1 MKIIHC
7 EQGSAEWLQ
16 SRAGVCTASMFS
28 TARKKVGMLDERQ
41 SKFVELVLSGTP
53 EKAAAEAAGYKTL
66 PRSDIISRA
75 LAGEKV
81 GEWSDAS
88 KDYAFRL
95 AIERISGAPLDEGF
109 ETWSMKRGHELEP
122 HARMEHEMQT
132 GLVVQR
138 AGFVTT
144 DDGIFGASA
153 DGLIGDDGGS
163 EYKCFVDPGR
173 LRSIYMDG
181 DFSEIV
187 DQAMGCMW
195 LTGRKWWHIC
205 LYCPALETVG
215 KQLWWREFKR
225 DDDYI
230 EKMESELWEFATLVS
245 EYEHSL
251 RQQAA

>member
-1 MKIIHC
+1 MRTILC
-7 EQGSAEWLQ
+7 DQGSPEWIQ
-16 SRAGVCTASMFS
+16 ARAGVCTASMFA
-28 TARKKVGMLDERQ
+28 TARKKVNCLDERQ
-41 SKFVELVLSGTP
+41 AKYVELILAGVTK
-53 EKAAAEAAGYKTL
+53 EDAIKQAGYKQAPT
-66 PRSDIISRA
+66 SEGVARA
-75 LAGEKV
+75 LRGEKV
-81 GEWSDAS
+81 GEWSDAA

-144 DDGIFGASA
+144 DDGLFGASA
-153 DGLIGDDGGS
+153 DGLIGEDGGS

-181 DFSEIV
+181 DFSEIL

-195 LTGRKWWHIC
+195 LTGRKYWHIC

-230 EKMESELWEFATLVS
+230 EKMEAELWEFATLVS

>member
-1 MKIIHC
+1 
-7 EQGSAEWLQ
+7 
-16 SRAGVCTASMFS
+16 MFA
-28 TARKKVGMLDERQ
+28 TARKKVNCLDERQ
-41 SKFVELVLSGTP
+41 AKYVALILAGTSKD
-53 EKAAAEAAGYKTL
+53 EAIKQAGYKQAPT
-66 PRSDIISRA
+66 SDGVARA
-75 LAGEKV
+75 LRGEKV
-81 GEWSDAS
+81 GEWSDAA

-109 ETWSMKRGHELEP
+109 ETWSMKRGHDLEP
-122 HARMEHEMQT
+122 HARMEHELQT
-132 GLVVQR
+132 GLMVQR

-181 DFSEIV
+181 DFSEIL

-195 LTGRKWWHIC
+195 LTGRKWWHVC
-205 LYCPALETVG
+205 LYCPALEHVG

-230 EKMESELWEFATLVS
+230 EKMETELWEFATLVN